1 MSVYKQERKDE
12 ILQDFQEYQ
21 TDQNRSID
29 WEAEDTDVIVLNQ
42 ALEDREKEVQR
53 FLPGPME

>member
-1 MSVYKQERKDE
+1 MYKQERKDE

-42 ALEDREKEVQR
+42 ALDDREKEVQK
-53 FLPGPME
+53 FLSGPME